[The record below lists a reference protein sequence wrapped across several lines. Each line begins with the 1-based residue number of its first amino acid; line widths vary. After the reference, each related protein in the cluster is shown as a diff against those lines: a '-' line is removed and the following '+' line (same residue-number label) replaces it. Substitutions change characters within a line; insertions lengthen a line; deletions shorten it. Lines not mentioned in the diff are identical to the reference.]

1 MAGEI
6 FATTHDTSAEI
17 YEMIQNGYLIQ
28 AVDQQPYLQGFETIM
43 WLYLNSQFALAPGGD
58 ILTGPGIINTGNV
71 DAVIELTAAG
81 YR

>member
-28 AVDQQPYLQGFETIM
+28 AIDQQPYLQGFETIM
-43 WLYLNSQFALAPGGD
+43 WLYLNSQFKMAPGGD
-58 ILTGPGIINTGNV
+58 ILTGPGIIDGSNV
-71 DAVIELTAAG
+71 DAIIELTAQG